1 MDKNTKVK
9 YTEEDKELF
18 DKMAQELVDN
28 LNKNVKEKEYEIQTS
43 NKIE

>member
-1 MDKNTKVK
+1 METEKLTK
-9 YTEEDKELF
+9 EDEKLF
-18 DKMAQELVDN
+18 DQMAQELVDN